1 MAENLEHEGDEF
13 FEDLHV
19 TNRKD
24 VEIFEQRQEEEM
36 KKLANAAKDKLQNE
50 WLHIDNPA
58 LWDGEI
64 D

>member
-1 MAENLEHEGDEF
+1 MSENLEHEGDEF
-13 FEDLHV
+13 FDEVRV

-24 VEIFEQRQEEEM
+24 VEVFMQKQDDEKNQLI
-36 KKLANAAKDKLQNE
+36 NSAKEKLQIE
-50 WLHIDNPA
+50 WLHINNPV